1 MYLFFNEHVVDAL
14 DHGTVA
20 AICEWKKMMNEKGV
34 DGAWPLRDAVGN
46 GAYAMLF
53 K

>member
-1 MYLFFNEHVVDAL
+1 MEKV
-14 DHGTVA
+14 
-20 AICEWKKMMNEKGV
+20 MNEKGV